1 MPRSSIERIVVQRLA
16 HQLVTQRLVERVYHQ
31 RLIGNVERGAYVEC
45 LIELALSELRPPWS
59 LTGTWAAWDLEQ
71 AESGARIEIKQSSA
85 LQTWSGPNAVPSSGA
100 SPTFDIAPRSGYYAA
115 DDSGWIANETPQRLA
130 DLYVLARHDETDP
143 SIADH
148 RLPEQWRFY
157 VVPEH
162 RLPPGQKSISLN
174 PLSRLAEPCG
184 FDDLAEAVERAIAEA
199 SVLKADHEAARED

>member
-71 AESGARIEIKQSSA
+71 AESGARIEIKQSAA

-115 DDSGWIANETPQRLA
+115 DDSGWITNATPQRLA
-130 DLYVLARHDETDP
+130 DLYVMARHDEADP

-148 RLPEQWRFY
+148 RLPEQWQFY

-162 RLPPGQKSISLN
+162 RLPPRQKSISLN
-174 PLSRLAEPCG
+174 PLSRLAEACG

-199 SVLKADHEAARED
+199 PVLKADPEAARED

>member
-71 AESGARIEIKQSSA
+71 AESGARIEIKQSAA
-85 LQTWSGPNAVPSSGA
+85 LQTWSAPNAVPSTGA

-130 DLYVLARHDETDP
+130 DLYVMARHNEMDP

-148 RLPEQWRFY
+148 RLPEQWQFY

-162 RLPPGQKSISLN
+162 RLPPRQKSISLG
-174 PLSRLAEPCG
+174 PLSRLAEACG
-184 FDDLAEAVERAIAEA
+184 FDDLAAAVERAMAELPG
-199 SVLKADHEAARED
+199 LKAAGGATRED